1 MKKYLSENDFF
12 ESSDLS
18 LVSTLYYFGVSI
30 EAVDKTDP
38 SRAKFV
44 FTRNKELDALI
55 EGFWSKSLQIEPQGY
70 FNSLREIKTRL
81 YKF

>member
-1 MKKYLSENDFF
+1 MKKYLNENDFF

-18 LVSTLYYFGVSI
+18 LISTIYYFGGKI
-30 EAVDKTDP
+30 ETIDKSDP

-44 FTRNKELDALI
+44 FPRNKELDALI
-55 EGFWSKSLQIEPQGY
+55 QGFWSKSLQVEPQGY

-81 YKF
+81 YQS